1 MKVYFMHII
10 LVSFM
15 LIISYFIIS
24 NSYVNSNCNYSLCK
38 VPIFHINPVQFVSA
52 RLKGISLH
60 MVMERITQRVGALV
74 AEMKPQPKS
83 GCLIATVAFGSE
95 LSPQVQFLRNFRDNR
110 ILSTV
115 SGSKLYECV

>member
-1 MKVYFMHII
+1 
-10 LVSFM
+10 M

-52 RLKGISLH
+52 APEGNFTSYGNGEDH
-60 MVMERITQRVGALV
+60 PEEWEGSGGGNA
-74 AEMKPQPKS
+74 KPQPKS
-83 GCLIATVAFGSE
+83 GCLIATAAFGSE

-115 SGSKLYECV
+115 SGSKLL